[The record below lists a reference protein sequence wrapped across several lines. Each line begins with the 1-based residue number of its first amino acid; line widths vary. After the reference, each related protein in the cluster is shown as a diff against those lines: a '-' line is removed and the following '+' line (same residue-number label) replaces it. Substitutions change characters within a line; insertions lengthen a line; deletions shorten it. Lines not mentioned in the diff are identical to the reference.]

1 MRKKSISLLA
11 KNMLRK
17 YPLFFYSL
25 VIILVGLL
33 VWYYSAILAYVLI
46 AAVLSIIGKP
56 IVHLLQKARIPH
68 LGAVIITIVFML
80 GVFLSF
86 FMIFIPLFIRE
97 AQMIS
102 NLDYHRIALAFRE
115 PLQEFEQMLIHYNV
129 LDSDET
135 IAHYISTRLES
146 VLSIATFSE
155 VIKGI
160 LNATGEFIIG
170 VFAVVF
176 ITFFFLKQ
184 ESMFRNIVLSL
195 TNRKYHPQTV
205 NVMHKSRF
213 LLQRYFTG
221 LLSDIILMITLMSV
235 TMTLFGI
242 HGALLIGFFAGLV
255 IVIPYVGPI
264 IGATM
269 AVVIGLTGALAVNI
283 DTAILPLALKI
294 LAIYLS
300 INVLDGVVFQPL
312 IYGKFVKAS
321 PLEIFLVILIAG
333 STGGM
338 MAMIVAVPVY
348 TFVRIVAKEFLS
360 QFRPVEQ
367 LTRDL

>member
-1 MRKKSISLLA
+1 MF
-11 KNMLRK
+11 RK
-17 YPLFFYSL
+17 YPLFFYSII
-25 VIILVGLL
+25 IILAGLL
-33 VWYYSAILAYVLI
+33 IWYYSSIVIYVLI

-56 IVHLLQKARIPH
+56 LVHLLQKARIPH
-68 LGAVIITIVFML
+68 LGAVILTIVLIL

-86 FMIFIPLFIRE
+86 FMIFIPLFIKE

-102 NLDYHRIALAFRE
+102 NLDYQRIALEFRE
-115 PLQEFEQMLIHYNV
+115 PLKEFEQMLIHYNV

-135 IAHYISTRLES
+135 IAHYLSSRLKS
-146 VLSIATFSE
+146 VVSIATFSGI
-155 VIKGI
+155 IKGI

-184 ESMFRNIVLSL
+184 ENMFRNIILSL
-195 TNRKYHPQTV
+195 TNKKYHPQTI

-221 LLSDIILMITLMSV
+221 LLSDIILMITLMSIA
-235 TMTLFGI
+235 MTLFGI
-242 HGALLIGFFAGLV
+242 HNSLLIGFFAGLV
-255 IVIPYVGPI
+255 IVIPYIGPI
-264 IGATM
+264 IGVSV
-269 AVVIGLTGALAVNI
+269 AVVIGVSSALAIDI
-283 DTAILPLALKI
+283 DTAVLPLVFKI

-338 MAMIVAVPVY
+338 IAMIVAVPVY